1 MIGWVVGDGGVLMA
15 ARHAMAGAF
24 RQRGTGRVAN
34 PTDDR
39 AKRSVPSFALIVPQS
54 LLIGAEYEAESRRI
68 GRNDCLGRG
77 EYFGPSGRYSVLGTE
92 PLGTLSM
99 RSQLCGAKVRTD
111 CSPWLA
117 AHFDG

>member
-39 AKRSVPSFALIVPQS
+39 AKRSVPSFCTHCSTVALDR
-54 LLIGAEYEAESRRI
+54 GRI
-68 GRNDCLGRG
+68 
-77 EYFGPSGRYSVLGTE
+77 
-92 PLGTLSM
+92 
-99 RSQLCGAKVRTD
+99 
-111 CSPWLA
+111 
-117 AHFDG
+117 